1 MERDYSRRLVYLY
14 ESRRTIGF
22 AGCAQQVK
30 LHVEK
35 IADPPPLFVSSSFFF
50 SLFLY
55 FFSSLLTCSQR
66 RGVGECNILRRCDR
80 GRSLQCNQFSIGMR
94 ILKNFFLRENLRF
107 FETMKT
113 LTISWFHFQHN
124 FRKWLYEIMKISI
137 IS

>member
-1 MERDYSRRLVYLY
+1 MGNESSIESVAGDNGARLFETVGLPLRIEANDRIRRMRATG
-14 ESRRTIGF
+14 EITRREN
-22 AGCAQQVK
+22 CR
-30 LHVEK
+30 
-35 IADPPPLFVSSSFFF
+35 SSASLRFFFFFFF

-66 RGVGECNILRRCDR
+66 REECNILRRCDR

-113 LTISWFHFQHN
+113 LTIF
-124 FRKWLYEIMKISI
+124 
-137 IS
+137 